1 MDKHIGERGHERV
14 LMPERRTPNW
24 ILPVISAAAV
34 VAVELL
40 AMDIAY
46 ERGRYMKMIKNDD
59 PVVHVLDKRCNQGL
73 LDPKE
78 AEFLI
83 EECRKASRK

>member
-1 MDKHIGERGHERV
+1 MDKYIGERGHKRV

-24 ILPVISAAAV
+24 IIPVISAAAV

-40 AMDIAY
+40 AMDIVY
-46 ERGRYMKMIKNDD
+46 ERGRYMKMIKND
-59 PVVHVLDKRCNQGL
+59 PVVHVLDKKCNQGL

-78 AEFLI
+78 AELLI
-83 EECRKASRK
+83 KECRKDSRKE

>member
-46 ERGRYMKMIKNDD
+46 ERGRYMKMIKND
-59 PVVHVLDKRCNQGL
+59 PVVHALDKRCNNQGL

-78 AEFLI
+78 AELLI
-83 EECRKASRK
+83 KECRNASRK